1 MFIYV
6 SCLCCLC
13 LVCCFSCG
21 LACRCP
27 ACVACV
33 CSGVFHWAGMQVHV
47 GACIIVCVF
56 SFVSGFVCAHM
67 AAADIC
73 VCICVSCALFLV
85 FVRGCLL
92 VDASVVCVL
101 KMLLFLLLLF
111 CFFMCVPISIW
122 SCVHICGWDRVVL
135 GVCMFGAGA
144 DIQLV
149 ASGC

>member
-1 MFIYV
+1 MQVHVGACTVVLALFVSSCVCAHMSAADVWICIYMYICACIHIQGCIFIYV

-33 CSGVFHWAGMQVHV
+33 CSAVFHWAGMQVHV

-67 AAADIC
+67 AAVGIC
-73 VCICVSCALFLV
+73 VCVCVSCALFLV
-85 FVRGCLL
+85 FC
-92 VDASVVCVL
+92 
-101 KMLLFLLLLF
+101 
-111 CFFMCVPISIW
+111 
-122 SCVHICGWDRVVL
+122 
-135 GVCMFGAGA
+135 
-144 DIQLV
+144 
-149 ASGC
+149 